1 MTLNYIWVGFF
12 IVAFIVAIFKTL
24 SGNPEI
30 FSLIVNSIFER
41 AELGF
46 KLSLGLTGIMA
57 LWLGIMRIGEKGGAI
72 NILSRLFAPL
82 LEKLFPEIP
91 KNSKAHGA
99 IIMNI
104 SANMLGLDNAAT
116 PLGLK
121 AMKELQLENPEKNKA
136 SDAQILFLVLNTSGL
151 TLIPTSII
159 ALRATA
165 MAENNI
171 VGNPADVFLPILI
184 ATYCSTI
191 AGLIF
196 VSILQK
202 INLFQKTILAYLGSA
217 TIIIGML
224 IWYLINHKNQIEIK
238 CLRPATVSGFSERL
252 RLDLTVNKLTFDAYY
267 KKKIFVDGGA
277 QIRPTVNLKD
287 IIRVVDQLLFA
298 KKKFKNNIYNM
309 GFENLS
315 IMQVAK
321 RIQKKTGAKL
331 IVKKKV
337 DIRSYRQDSSRL
349 IKTGVKPKFNID
361 DSIDELILHF
371 SQKKINQFGENNFNL
386 IKMKKLNV
394 K

>member
-1 MTLNYIWVGFF
+1 MNFLITGGAGYIGTKLTKHLLSKNHNVVVVDNLWFGNKHTKHKNLKIIKEDVRNFDKLNIKKIHTIIHLANIANDPTVELNP
-12 IVAFIVAIFKTL
+12 TL
-24 SGNPEI
+24 SWE
-30 FSLIVNSIFER
+30 VNVLASKII
-41 AELGF
+41 AEH
-46 KLSLGLTGIMA
+46 
-57 LWLGIMRIGEKGGAI
+57 AI
-72 NILSRLFAPL
+72 
-82 LEKLFPEIP
+82 
-91 KNSKAHGA
+91 
-99 IIMNI
+99 
-104 SANMLGLDNAAT
+104 
-116 PLGLK
+116 
-121 AMKELQLENPEKNKA
+121 KNKVKKIIYFSSGSVYGVKKEKKVTEDLKLDPISVYNKTKMIA
-136 SDAQILFLVLNTSGL
+136 ERIFLS
-151 TLIPTSII
+151 
-159 ALRATA
+159 
-165 MAENNI
+165 
-171 VGNPADVFLPILI
+171 
-184 ATYCSTI
+184 Y
-191 AGLIF
+191 
-196 VSILQK
+196 
-202 INLFQKTILAYLGSA
+202 
-217 TIIIGML
+217 
-224 IWYLINHKNQIEIK
+224 KNQIEIK

-287 IIRVVDQLLFA
+287 IIRVVDHLLFA

-349 IKTGVKPKFNID
+349 IKTGFKPKFNID

>member
-1 MTLNYIWVGFF
+1 MNFLITGGAGYIGTKLTKHLLSKSHNVVVVDNLWFGNKHTKHKNLKIIKEDVRNFDKLNIKKIHTIIHLANIANDPTVELNP
-12 IVAFIVAIFKTL
+12 TL
-24 SGNPEI
+24 SWE
-30 FSLIVNSIFER
+30 VNVLASKII
-41 AELGF
+41 AEH
-46 KLSLGLTGIMA
+46 
-57 LWLGIMRIGEKGGAI
+57 AI
-72 NILSRLFAPL
+72 
-82 LEKLFPEIP
+82 
-91 KNSKAHGA
+91 
-99 IIMNI
+99 
-104 SANMLGLDNAAT
+104 
-116 PLGLK
+116 
-121 AMKELQLENPEKNKA
+121 KNKVKKIIYFSSGSVYGVKKEKKVTEDLKLDPISVYNKTKMIA
-136 SDAQILFLVLNTSGL
+136 ERIFLS
-151 TLIPTSII
+151 
-159 ALRATA
+159 
-165 MAENNI
+165 
-171 VGNPADVFLPILI
+171 
-184 ATYCSTI
+184 Y
-191 AGLIF
+191 
-196 VSILQK
+196 
-202 INLFQKTILAYLGSA
+202 
-217 TIIIGML
+217 
-224 IWYLINHKNQIEIK
+224 KNQIEIK

-287 IIRVVDQLLFA
+287 IIRVVDHLLFA

-349 IKTGVKPKFNID
+349 IKTGFKAKFNID

-371 SQKKINQFGENNFNL
+371 SQKKLNQFGKNNFNL